1 MFVGY
6 DQSNNILAYLNKIEA
21 QAEDSGIVY
30 RLKIQNL
37 TTNEILL
44 DQKFYYD
51 EDSKKYE
58 NKKINNI
65 ELFYK
70 YKKIDIVRILQKFN
84 VQSSIFSFK
93 YLSYNKNDQSI
104 F

>member
-1 MFVGY
+1 MTKVIIFW
-6 DQSNNILAYLNKIEA
+6 NKIEA

-93 YLSYNKNDQSI
+93 YLPYNKNDQSI